1 MGSSWNLNPSITEG
15 LIHLLICFT
24 LQHKIDCVIHFA
36 ALKAVG
42 ESVSMPLTYYR
53 NNVGGT
59 LTLLEV
65 EYDTNPRSKLN
76 QFVSEY
82 GRRVDGEFE
91 LLKGKVVKS
100 QLFFFIRSTSTAPV
114 NTMGQSL
121 TSVGIPS
128 ALKDKLITN
137 SHHFASI

>member
-1 MGSSWNLNPSITEG
+1 
-15 LIHLLICFT
+15 
-24 LQHKIDCVIHFA
+24 VIHFA

-82 GRRVDGEFE
+82 GRRADGEFE
-91 LLKGKVVKS
+91 LLKGKVV
-100 QLFFFIRSTSTAPV
+100 
-114 NTMGQSL
+114 
-121 TSVGIPS
+121 
-128 ALKDKLITN
+128 
-137 SHHFASI
+137 